1 MKRVPSPVWKASALA
16 LVPFVRA
23 AIVPAHFPGR
33 LREIAEA
40 DDTQI
45 VQDLFT
51 WMHEDDLRSLC
62 VDHGKVLPVRRF
74 FEQQWEY
81 RLPARA
87 SRVER
92 LSALATEANVRV
104 TLPNDFL
111 FKVDLA
117 SMKESLEVRVPML
130 DEDLFSFALT
140 LPHDLKVKG
149 HMCKQV
155 LREVAARELPLTV
168 ARKPKHGFG
177 VPVDRWVNNE
187 FKHRVRETLLGPSSR
202 LPEFFRPDVYGPLI
216 EAFCNAGPYQ
226 ACSREAL
233 FQRVVMLLSLDIT
246 MAAEKHV

>member
-1 MKRVPSPVWKASALA
+1 VPSPIWKASALA
-16 LVPFVRA
+16 LIPFANA
-23 AIVPAHFPGR
+23 AIVPAYFPSR

-62 VDHGKVLPVRRF
+62 VDYGKVLPVRRF
-74 FEQQWEY
+74 FEQQWEHG
-81 RLPARA
+81 LSSRA

-104 TLPNDFL
+104 TLSNDFL

-149 HMCKQV
+149 HTCKQV
-155 LREVAARELPLTV
+155 LREVAARELPLMV

-177 VPVDRWVNNE
+177 VPVDRWVNTE
-187 FKHRVRETLLGPSSR
+187 FKHQVRETLLGPSSR
-202 LPEFFRPDVYGPLI
+202 LPEFFRPDIYGPLI
-216 EAFCNAGPYQ
+216 EAFCSGRPYRT
-226 ACSREAL
+226 CSRHAL